1 LKTIRIVALVSAL
14 LFTAMAIYTH
24 PLTPCIPAIQLT
36 FSESAFQ
43 AILDDWQSAGTYDRF
58 KTHFALD
65 FPFLVSYG
73 VLGFLVSTRTRL
85 FQNFSRPVKSLLS
98 YTLPVA
104 AVADAIEN
112 LMHLYF
118 LSGAAP
124 FISAQYLVAGVV
136 ASTKWL
142 LILVFVCSA
151 LHACY
156 RRNPGCR

>member
-1 LKTIRIVALVSAL
+1 
-14 LFTAMAIYTH
+14 MAIYTH
-24 PLTPCIPAIQLT
+24 RLTPCIPAIQLT
-36 FSESAFQ
+36 FSETAFK
-43 AILDDWQSAGTYDRF
+43 AILADWQSAGTYDRF

-98 YTLPVA
+98 YALPVA

-112 LMHLYF
+112 LMHLHF
-118 LSGAAP
+118 LSGAET
-124 FISAQYLVAGVV
+124 FIPAQYLVAGVV

-142 LILVFVCSA
+142 LILAFVCSA
-151 LHACY
+151 LYACC
-156 RRNPGCR
+156 RKNPGCR